1 MYFDRQKRTGE
12 WILIVALV
20 LVIVLAAEQILYE
33 KPARQVREEAAY
45 AISQTI
51 RDRAQQCFAVEGV
64 YPESLDYLIENY
76 GLRINTKDYYVVYEV
91 FADNMPPN
99 IRVAKKEG

>member
-12 WILIVALV
+12 WILLVALA

-51 RDRAQQCFAVEGV
+51 RDRHSSALPWRGSTPRAW
-64 YPESLDYLIENY
+64 I
-76 GLRINTKDYYVVYEV
+76 I
-91 FADNMPPN
+91 
-99 IRVAKKEG
+99 